1 MKKKIKNRDLSWLS
15 FNYRVLQE
23 AKDPNVPLFE
33 RIKFLAIYS
42 SNLDEFF
49 RVRVAGL
56 RSILN
61 VGKKT
66 QQELNIEPVKILSEI
81 SKIVNK
87 HQVELRQIFKTQIIP
102 ELSKNN
108 INLIDD
114 SKVTAKQ
121 KLFIKRYF
129 EERVVPQIQPILLVK
144 NRIVPF
150 LRNRR
155 LYLAVK
161 LKSLES
167 KAKKRIQ
174 FKYAIVEIPSNHLPR
189 FVELPSDDNSTYIIF
204 LDDIIRINLSS
215 IFQGYKVIES
225 YSIKLTRD
233 AELYIDDEYSG
244 NLVEKIKRSL
254 IKRSIGAP
262 SRFLY
267 DPQIPSEFLKILTES
282 FKINKN
288 DLAPRGKYLSFSDFF
303 TFPYK
308 QNVNLFNSPLPPL
321 RHAGLDKNPILFDA
335 IAKKDFILY
344 FPYQTFDYVLQFL
357 DQAADDPKVTSIYLT
372 LYRVAKESEVI
383 NTLVKAVLRKKK
395 VIVFVELKARFDE
408 ESNLYWAEEMK
419 QQGIEVLYSFP
430 GLKVHS
436 KLAMVNRIEENE
448 EKSYCYLGT
457 GNFNEKTA
465 QLYSDLGYFTT
476 NTKVTEEVKEVFK
489 YLSDNK
495 THPKFKK
502 LLVSRFNMRK
512 EFVKLIDNEIEL
524 AKKGKDARIILK
536 MNSLEDTKMIIKL
549 YEASNAGVK
558 IDLII
563 RGICCLIPG
572 ISNFSKNINIISIV
586 DRYLE
591 HSRIFIFNNNGNPK
605 IYTGSADWM
614 KRNLSRRIEV
624 IFPIEDEEIKKE
636 ILDLID
642 LQLNDNVKA
651 RIIDKLDKNEYKK
664 DRIISL
670 NQSQL
675 STHKY
680 LKNKHSADSI
690 LY

>member
-572 ISNFSKNINIISIV
+572 ISNLSKNINIISIV

>member
-436 KLAMVNRIEENE
+436 KLAMVNRIEDNE

-524 AKKGKDARIILK
+524 AKKGKDAHIILK

-572 ISNFSKNINIISIV
+572 ISNLSKNINIISIV